1 MICMP
6 RVNSS
11 ERFVRRKSLKVLLYI
26 ISLSILLAI
35 LNFLFGWSSKESVPI
50 FLQPYSD
57 IILLINPYLLY
68 IQVALVIV
76 LGAFIINSFSNAVYA
91 YIIGLADQSAAAT
104 VKTVVRVVGI
114 AILLSI
120 ITSMLSANPSAALTI
135 GSFSGLIVGFATQ
148 TVLSH
153 FVAGIFIL
161 IVRPVKFGDII
172 TIAGQTGIVKE
183 MRIMHLVLESQ
194 DGTTE
199 ILIPNGTVFSQVI
212 LKKKIIIAPKPVKI
226 EISMDSIPRRVN
238 PGSKITFT
246 GRLIGKDDGKPVFGA
261 AVKVIEEHGR
271 ILSSDTT
278 GNDGSFKATWTASK
292 INPDSSIVR
301 AYVKFDGDNEHQEA
315 ESEKIIIKIAEE
327 EE

>member
-1 MICMP
+1 MV
-6 RVNSS
+6 RFNSS
-11 ERFVRRKSLKVLLYI
+11 ERSVQLKSLKVLLYI
-26 ISLSILLAI
+26 VTLSILLAI
-35 LNFLFGWSSKESVPI
+35 LNFLFGWTSKEYIPI
-50 FLQPYSD
+50 FLQPYGD
-57 IILLINPYLLY
+57 IILLVNPYLLY
-68 IQVALVIV
+68 IQVMLVIV
-76 LGAFIINSFSNAVYA
+76 LGAFIINSFSNAAYT
-91 YIIGLADQSAAAT
+91 YIIKLADQSAAAT
-104 VKTVVRVVGI
+104 VKTVVRIVGI
-114 AILLSI
+114 AILLSV

-183 MRIMHLVLESQ
+183 MRIMHLVLEAQ

-212 LKKKIIIAPKPVKI
+212 LKKKTIAAPKPVAI
-226 EISMDSIPRRVN
+226 EISMDNIPRRVD

-246 GRLIGKDDGKPVFGA
+246 GRLTEKDYGKPVIGA
-261 AVKVIEEHGR
+261 VIKVIDEYGR

-278 GNDGSFKATWTASK
+278 GNDGRFTATWTASK
-292 INPDSSIVR
+292 INPNSSTIK
-301 AYVKFDGDNEHQEA
+301 AHVKFDGDNEHQET
-315 ESEKIIIKIAEE
+315 ESEKIIIELAEE
-327 EE
+327 

>member
-1 MICMP
+1 
-6 RVNSS
+6 
-11 ERFVRRKSLKVLLYI
+11 
-26 ISLSILLAI
+26 
-35 LNFLFGWSSKESVPI
+35 
-50 FLQPYSD
+50 
-57 IILLINPYLLY
+57 
-68 IQVALVIV
+68 
-76 LGAFIINSFSNAVYA
+76 
-91 YIIGLADQSAAAT
+91 
-104 VKTVVRVVGI
+104 VRVVGI

-301 AYVKFDGDNEHQEA
+301 AYIKFDGDNEHQEA